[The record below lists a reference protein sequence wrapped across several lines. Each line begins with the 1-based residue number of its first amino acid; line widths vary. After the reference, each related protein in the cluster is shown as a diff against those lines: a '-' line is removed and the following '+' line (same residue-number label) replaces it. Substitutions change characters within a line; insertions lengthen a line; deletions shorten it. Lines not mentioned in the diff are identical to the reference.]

1 MERGPAHAIG
11 IDVGDGSSRI
21 RVELLPGRAAMLPVS
36 RSLLVADL
44 HLGKAST
51 FRKAGLPVPEG
62 SAQRDLERL
71 LGLVEATRATRLLI
85 LGDLFHAASGCTT
98 AVLDEFRL
106 FRESIRDVE
115 TVLVLGNHDRR
126 VRLPASLG
134 LDLVVP
140 ELVEGHVRF
149 VHDPRDADEPGERN
163 GSIDPGARG
172 RRITFCGHLH
182 PRLAIRS
189 PSGGRLTER
198 CFVEHDGCFVL
209 PAFGS
214 FTGTHAV
221 ELAAGMR
228 LFAAGLDA
236 VVDVTRMAALAAEI
250 GDGI

>member
-1 MERGPAHAIG
+1 
-11 IDVGDGSSRI
+11 
-21 RVELLPGRAAMLPVS
+21 MLPES
-36 RSLLVADL
+36 RTLLVADL
-44 HLGKAST
+44 HLGKAAT

-62 SAQRDLERL
+62 AAQRDLARL
-71 LGLVEATRATRLLI
+71 RGLVEATGARRLLI
-85 LGDLFHAASGCTT
+85 LGDLFHAASGCT
-98 AVLDEFRL
+98 AVVLDEFRM
-106 FRESIRDVE
+106 FRDGVASVE

-140 ELVEGHVRF
+140 ELVEGQVRF
-149 VHDPRDADEPGERN
+149 IHDPRDAEEPSEQPESLDR
-163 GSIDPGARG
+163 GAAD
-172 RRITFCGHLH
+172 RRVTFCGHLH

-198 CFVEHDGCFVL
+198 CFVERDGCVVL

-221 ELAAGMR
+221 EASAGMR

-236 VVDVTRMAALAAEI
+236 VVDVTRMAMLAA
-250 GDGI
+250 G

>member
-1 MERGPAHAIG
+1 MERVVSSAIG
-11 IDVGDGSSRI
+11 IDVGDGTARC
-21 RVELLPGRAAMLPVS
+21 RVELLPGRAAILPES

-44 HLGKAST
+44 HLGKAAT

-62 SAQRDLERL
+62 SAQQDLARL
-71 LGLVEATRATRLLI
+71 RGLVEATEAKRLLI

-98 AVLDEFRL
+98 AVLDEFRT
-106 FRESIRDVE
+106 FREGIAAVE

-126 VRLPASLG
+126 VRIPASLG
-134 LDLVVP
+134 LDAVVP
-140 ELVEGHVRF
+140 ELVEGTIRF
-149 VHDPRDADEPGERN
+149 IHDPIDADEPNEQK
-163 GSIDPGARG
+163 GSVNHRSLDHRV
-172 RRITFCGHLH
+172 TFCGHLH

-189 PSGGRLTER
+189 PSGARLTER

-221 ELAAGMR
+221 EPAAGMR

-236 VVDVTRMAALAAEI
+236 VVDVTRMALLAA
-250 GDGI
+250 G

>member
-11 IDVGDGSSRI
+11 IDVADGSASI

-44 HLGKAST
+44 HLGKAAT

-62 SAQRDLERL
+62 SAQRDLARL
-71 LGLVEATRATRLLI
+71 RGLVEATRAKRLVI

-98 AVLDEFRL
+98 AVIDEFRL

-115 TVLVLGNHDRR
+115 AVLVLGNHDRR
-126 VRLPASLG
+126 IRLPASLG

-140 ELVEGHVRF
+140 ELVEGQVRF
-149 VHDPRDADEPGERN
+149 VHDPRDAHEPGERN
-163 GSIDPGARG
+163 GSIDPGARD

-198 CFVEHDGCFVL
+198 CFVEHEGCFVL

-221 ELAAGMR
+221 EPAAGMR

-236 VVDVTRMAALAAEI
+236 VVDVTRMALLAAEI
-250 GDGI
+250 GDGR

>member
-1 MERGPAHAIG
+1 MERSSGSAFG
-11 IDVGDGSSRI
+11 IDVGDGNARC
-21 RVELLPGRAAMLPVS
+21 RVDLLPGRAAMLPES

-44 HLGKAST
+44 HLGKAAT

-62 SAQRDLERL
+62 SAQRDLARL
-71 LGLVEATRATRLLI
+71 RGLVEATDAKRLLI

-98 AVLDEFRL
+98 AVFDEFRA
-106 FRESIRDVE
+106 FRESIGAVE
-115 TVLVLGNHDRR
+115 AMLVLGNHDRR

-134 LDLVVP
+134 LDLVAP
-140 ELVEGHVRF
+140 ELVEGNLRF
-149 VHDPRDADEPGERN
+149 VHHPCDAEEPSEQPE
-163 GSIDPGARG
+163 SLDLGAAD
-172 RRITFCGHLH
+172 RRVTFCGHLH

-198 CFVEHDGCFVL
+198 CFVERDGCVVL

-221 ELAAGMR
+221 EASAGMR

-236 VVDVTRMAALAAEI
+236 VVDVTRMALLAA
-250 GDGI
+250 G

>member
-1 MERGPAHAIG
+1 MERSLASAIG
-11 IDVGDGSSRI
+11 IDIGEGASRC
-21 RVELLPGRAAMLPVS
+21 RVELLPGRAAMLPES
-36 RSLLVADL
+36 RTLLVADL
-44 HLGKAST
+44 HLGKAAT

-62 SAQRDLERL
+62 AAQQDLARL
-71 LGLVEATRATRLLI
+71 LGLVEATGARRLVI

-98 AVLDEFRL
+98 TVLDEFRM
-106 FRESIRDVE
+106 FREGIAAIE

-126 VRLPASLG
+126 VRLQASLG

-149 VHDPRDADEPGERN
+149 IHDPGDAVEPNERHE
-163 GSIDPGARG
+163 SLD
-172 RRITFCGHLH
+172 RRAADRRVTFCGHLH

-198 CFVEHDGCFVL
+198 CFVESDGCFVL

-221 ELAAGMR
+221 EPAAGMR

-236 VVDVTRMAALAAEI
+236 VVDVTRMALLAA
-250 GDGI
+250 G

>member
-1 MERGPAHAIG
+1 MERSLASAIG
-11 IDVGDGSSRI
+11 IDVGEGASRC
-21 RVELLPGRAAMLPVS
+21 RVALLPGRAAMLPES

-44 HLGKAST
+44 HLGKAAT

-62 SAQRDLERL
+62 SAQQDLLRL
-71 LGLVEATRATRLLI
+71 RGLVEATDAKRLLI

-98 AVLDEFRL
+98 AVLDEFRG
-106 FRESIRDVE
+106 FREGIKAVE
-115 TVLVLGNHDRR
+115 AVLVLGNHDRR

-149 VHDPRDADEPGERN
+149 VHDPGDASEPSEHLEA
-163 GSIDPGARG
+163 IDRGAAD
-172 RRITFCGHLH
+172 RRVTFCGHLH

-221 ELAAGMR
+221 EPAAGMR
-228 LFAAGLDA
+228 LWAAGLDA
-236 VVDVTRMAALAAEI
+236 VVDVTRMAMLAA
-250 GDGI
+250 G

>member
-1 MERGPAHAIG
+1 MERSLASAVG
-11 IDVGDGSSRI
+11 IDIGEGASQC
-21 RVELLPGRAAMLPVS
+21 RVELLPGRAAMLPES

-44 HLGKAST
+44 HLGKAAT

-62 SAQRDLERL
+62 SSQQDLARL
-71 LGLVEATRATRLLI
+71 RALVEATDAKRLLI

-98 AVLDEFRL
+98 AVLDEFRM
-106 FRESIRDVE
+106 FRNCVAAVE

-140 ELVEGHVRF
+140 ELVEGRVRF
-149 VHDPRDADEPGERN
+149 VHDPRDAAEPDER
-163 GSIDPGARG
+163 PGASDRG
-172 RRITFCGHLH
+172 TNDRRVTFCGHLH

-189 PSGGRLTER
+189 PSGSRLTER

-221 ELAAGMR
+221 EPAAGMR

-236 VVDVTRMAALAAEI
+236 VVDVTRMALLA
-250 GDGI
+250 